1 MTAVMITAR
10 RVAYGTGVAALLLS
24 LCGCAG
30 GPRYGGPRYVHVEST
45 PETVIRAE
53 DAEQVPIQETSAAEA
68 ASRCG
73 ENPSNSGA
81 WVECSAD
88 GVIRALESVLPAA
101 R

>member
-1 MTAVMITAR
+1 MNAVMITAR

-30 GPRYGGPRYVHVEST
+30 AGGPRYVHVEST
-45 PETVIRAE
+45 PEAVIRAE
-53 DAEQVPIQETSAAEA
+53 DAEQVPIQETSAADA

-73 ENPSNSGA
+73 ENPSNPGA

-88 GVIRALESVLPAA
+88 GVRRALESVQPAA